1 MINVI
6 PDPDTG
12 KIIQIQYQHNNY
24 EKEIEVYVAVVTNN
38 NNPGNVGTILET
50 YRKMSSGADSDAET
64 YFKQKQTLITKY
76 IGRTSISFLN
86 FTPDHIICF
95 FPNDVNR
102 HNILKLF
109 LEKITKIY
117 NNRVDIDFSN
127 SFVKNDPKKSIKEG
141 LTAEDYNLV
150 LKDNTPLIK
159 SLLIID
165 DVIDT
170 GDTINIYLTKL
181 FEKGFINNDTVIKVA
196 CIYNNAKTIKK
207 ENVLEALK
215 KSNPK

>member
-1 MINVI
+1 LKRI
-6 PDPDTG
+6 
-12 KIIQIQYQHNNY
+12 
-24 EKEIEVYVAVVTNN
+24 EKCVQGQTRRQK
-38 NNPGNVGTILET
+38 L
-50 YRKMSSGADSDAET
+50 
-64 YFKQKQTLITKY
+64 YFKHKLSVITKY

-95 FPNDVNR
+95 FPHDVNR
-102 HNILKLF
+102 HHILKLF
-109 LEKITKIY
+109 FEKITKIY
-117 NNRVDIDFSN
+117 NNRVDIDFSD

-150 LKDNTPLIK
+150 LNDKMVFIK
-159 SLLIID
+159 NLLIID

-196 CIYNNAKTIKK
+196 CIYNNTKIKK
-207 ENVLEALK
+207 ENVLEAWK
-215 KSNPK
+215 KSNSK